1 MLMTSPKTGVLQSD
15 YILGPG
21 IVIDTVHDNQLFID
35 AIDKLD
41 ESKKIFLCGDNKDV
55 LKQIE
60 DEFGDRIITHTQD
73 RFNHPHLA
81 ESGHNHSIQTN
92 VDAMID
98 LMLLSR
104 CDTIVGTYAST
115 FAEVAWWLGQCKSR
129 VIIPEPVNVEESL
142 RIEFLKL

>member
-1 MLMTSPKTGVLQSD
+1 M
-15 YILGPG
+15 
-21 IVIDTVHDNQLFID
+21 FID
-35 AIDKLD
+35 AIDRLD
-41 ESKKIFLCGDNKDV
+41 ESQKIFLCGDNKDV

-60 DEFGDRIITHTQD
+60 DEFGDRIITHSQD

-81 ESGHNHSIQTN
+81 ESGHNHSTQAN

-115 FAEVAWWLGQCKSR
+115 FAEVAWWLGDCKSR
-129 VIIPEPVNVEESL
+129 VIIPEPPNVEESFKN
-142 RIEFLKL
+142 RIFEKL